1 MNTKHISLAISAVSV
16 VALLTGCAKNL
27 MEDLNPSEQL
37 SDLELTHVGAIES
50 KAAIDGTTFPEE
62 GEIGL
67 FLFKDEMATQA
78 YGDGYENIKYT
89 YNYTKEK
96 WTASPSIKVGSTPGY
111 LYGYYPYSSTA
122 TDIKAIPVAS
132 SLNGDDVMYAST
144 QDVITDMTAANT
156 TITMNHA
163 LARVSITVKN
173 NGYTG
178 EAKLSKIKFGGAKTA
193 ENGTLNALDGK
204 ITATN
209 SNVTLDVPTAN
220 QTITATGS
228 TYECLLVPSGEDDNK
243 QTVTLTLSIDGIDK
257 TATLSGDNGVILA
270 QGTQSTITI
279 TLSNSGISVQTVSV
293 EDWNVV
299 EIGGYK
305 VTLKYS
311 DDAGIED
318 DVWIKNIEVIDNTVK
333 VTAYAFS
340 CRHLKCTMPDGNL
353 CNSQS
358 KEFGPPTYNVW
369 GDLTGYKYL
378 RYSFIISDIA
388 SNTTATI
395 GYAKAVNNFGVTPS
409 GAGSVEITGES
420 YEGETVT
427 LNAIP
432 AYEYGFDAW
441 LDKDNKPLSFEE
453 EIYPNVRLAPD
464 CISVRFKEN
473 LILDGVF
480 TVDANDKK
488 VRFTRGN
495 LYRDEE
501 HNNPVCKVE
510 QHQYDFNANGYTG
523 STDHVSHFMW
533 CNDIANAASQSYDDS
548 WKVQDTFFTEAADFS
563 VTGFNSSENKCRSL
577 TNEEWQYL
585 FSYGDYD
592 NDARRGKYR
601 CGVTV
606 CGKANCLVLLPDSW
620 TWGSNQDKQEYN
632 YVEWKNMEAAG
643 AVCLPAAGIRNGD
656 SFYSEGIYGYYWT
669 ASPEETLAYG
679 FNFYSNSVRAEDHE
693 FRSNAYSVRLV
704 TNVTE

>member
-1 MNTKHISLAISAVSV
+1 MNTKHISLAVLAIVAV
-16 VALLTGCAKNL
+16 LTGCTKNPI
-27 MEDLNPSEQL
+27 EAPSDSKGL
-37 SDLELTHVGAIES
+37 ADLELASVNSVQT
-50 KAAIDGTTFPEE
+50 KAAIDGTTFPAD

-67 FLFKDEMATQA
+67 FLFENETATQA

-89 YNYTKEK
+89 YNSTKEK
-96 WTASPSIKVGSTPGY
+96 WTASPSIKVGSIPGY
-111 LYGYYPYSSTA
+111 LYGYYPYNSAST
-122 TDIKAIPVAS
+122 DVKAIPVVS
-132 SLNGDDVMYAST
+132 SLNGDDVMYARSQT
-144 QDVITDMTAANT
+144 VTDKTASQTA
-156 TITMNHA
+156 ITMNHA
-163 LARVSITVKN
+163 LARVAVTVVNK
-173 NGYTG
+173 GYTG
-178 EAKLSKIKFGGAKTA
+178 DAKLTKIKFSGAEIAPT
-193 ENGTLNALDGK
+193 GTLNALNGN
-204 ITATN
+204 ITA
-209 SNVTLDVPTAN
+209 SKADVTLDVPTAS
-220 QTITATGS
+220 QDITAAGT
-228 TYECLLVPSGEDDNK
+228 TYDCLLVPSDKVSGR
-243 QTVTLTLSIDGIDK
+243 QAVSLTLTIDGEAK
-257 TATLSGDNGVILA
+257 TANLSDDNGVIIA
-270 QGTQSTITI
+270 QNTKSNITI

-299 EIGGYK
+299 EVGGYK

-333 VTAYAFS
+333 VTALAFS

-358 KEFGPPTYNVW
+358 KGFGPPTYNVW
-369 GDLTGYKYL
+369 GDLTGYYYL

-453 EIYPNVRLAPD
+453 EKYPNVRLAPD

-548 WKVQDTFFTEAADFS
+548 WQVQDTFFTEAADFS

-643 AVCLPAAGIRNGD
+643 AVCLPAAGIRNG
-656 SFYSEGIYGYYWT
+656 FYSEGRYGYYWT
-669 ASPEETLAYG
+669 ASPEETLAYD
-679 FNFYSNSVRAEDHE
+679 FHFDSNYVRAEDHE